1 MLICRMCMKTFQ
13 FILFHI
19 HAIILWQMQKSTQK
33 RWYIMYSQRWT
44 ETFSSSILLHPGY
57 TNERS
62 WPLDEI
68 IFATYLMP
76 IFTKLSKST
85 QRNSP
90 STQEIRSKW
99 LIPFQLVTLHDLHP
113 QSRQLNLNSPTR
125 VQHPKTYI
133 YTNIFPTIFTNTTLK
148 KITTDSTHPWPF
160 FFVWLVTKSS
170 QDALGIRIPP
180 SRSAQLHGGTSTSH
194 PICCALLKRLGEV
207 IYQHYRC
214 QRYHHAS
221 YPLDPRETWAWRGHH
236 LGQNRKNGSRKHK
249 LKVRGIRMCQ
259 RSIKSC
265 LTVIN
270 LRCAIV

>member
-1 MLICRMCMKTFQ
+1 MLICRMCVKTSQ

-85 QRNSP
+85 QSNSP

-113 QSRQLNLNSPTR
+113 KSRQLNLNPPTR
-125 VQHPKTYI
+125 VHHRKKTHLYQHLPH
-133 YTNIFPTIFTNTTLK
+133 IFLQTTTWNKKHSLKNTILAV
-148 KITTDSTHPWPF
+148 F
-160 FFVWLVTKSS
+160 FCWLVKSS

-180 SRSAQLHGGTSTSH
+180 SRSAQLHGATSTSH
-194 PICCALLKRLGEV
+194 PICSGWFQRLTREV
-207 IYQHYRC
+207 IYQHHRC
-214 QRYHHAS
+214 QR
-221 YPLDPRETWAWRGHH
+221 
-236 LGQNRKNGSRKHK
+236 
-249 LKVRGIRMCQ
+249 
-259 RSIKSC
+259 
-265 LTVIN
+265 
-270 LRCAIV
+270 